1 MTSETDKPAPGPA
14 GGVQASGWRQ
24 RLARIIYESDTT
36 AGWLFDV
43 GLLITIVASV
53 LLVMLETVPSL
64 EAEYGRAFRVL
75 EWIFTVNFIVEYVL
89 RLIVARNWWNYA
101 RSPFGLID
109 LLAIF
114 PTLLEPFFP
123 GSQHLLVI
131 RALRLLRVFRV
142 LKLVAFLREAN
153 VLVRAILSSVRKILI
168 FFLLVMVLALIF
180 GTLMYVVEGPRNG
193 FDSVPAGVYWAI
205 VTITT
210 VGFGDITPVTP
221 LGRAIASFIMLTG
234 YAIIAV
240 PTGIMTVEL
249 GRAARGGVKCT
260 HCGLDGH
267 LPDALFC
274 RGCGTRLS

>member
-1 MTSETDKPAPGPA
+1 
-14 GGVQASGWRQ
+14 VQESGWRS

-43 GLLITIVASV
+43 GLLLTIVASV
-53 LLVMLETVPSL
+53 LLVMLETVPALHADYGQLFRGL
-64 EAEYGRAFRVL
+64 EWVFTGLFILEYG
-75 EWIFTVNFIVEYVL
+75 L
-89 RLIVARNWWNYA
+89 RLVVARSPWNYA
-101 RSPFGLID
+101 RSFFGLID

-114 PTLLEPFFP
+114 PTLVEPFVP
-123 GSQHLLVI
+123 GAQHLLVI

-153 VLVRAILSSVRKILI
+153 VLLKAIVSSMRKILI
-168 FFLLVMVLALIF
+168 FFLLVVVLALIF
-180 GTLMYVVEGPRNG
+180 GTLMYVVEGPGNG

-210 VGFGDITPVTP
+210 VGFGDITPVTT
-221 LGRAIASFIMLTG
+221 LGRAIASLIMLTG

-249 GRAARGGVKCT
+249 GRAARGGVQCP
-260 HCGLDGH
+260 HCHLEGH
-267 LPDALFC
+267 ALDALFC